1 MIAVPGDSLD
11 IILRHAPAG
20 GVPHPEV
27 FLRFV
32 VALRSGEAEPGDRFG
47 IILRHATASGVPPPE
62 DELRVGIAS
71 HGEGS
76 DVYEGA
82 ALRLAQVRRHHPLGN
97 GAVRQHDLRAEVI
110 S

>member
-1 MIAVPGDSLD
+1 MESL
-11 IILRHAPAG
+11 
-20 GVPHPEV
+20 HPEV

-82 ALRLAQVRRHHPLGN
+82 ALRLAQVRR
-97 GAVRQHDLRAEVI
+97 RMRTR
-110 S
+110 

>member
-11 IILRHAPAG
+11 
-20 GVPHPEV
+20 
-27 FLRFV
+27 
-32 VALRSGEAEPGDRFG
+32 

-97 GAVRQHDLRAEVI
+97 DACHCSGSRPRRSSRKRPRRLNRSEPLR
-110 S
+110 

>member
-1 MIAVPGDSLD
+1 MQVPDLD
-11 IILRHAPAG
+11 KLLALLAESKREHEHCDDCGTRRQPRHHPA
-20 GVPHPEV
+20 
-27 FLRFV
+27 
-32 VALRSGEAEPGDRFG
+32 A
-47 IILRHATASGVPPPE
+47 RHASGVPPPE

>member
-32 VALRSGEAEPGDRFG
+32 VALRSGCP
-47 IILRHATASGVPPPE
+47 LRATTP
-62 DELRVGIAS
+62 
-71 HGEGS
+71 
-76 DVYEGA
+76 
-82 ALRLAQVRRHHPLGN
+82 VRRPC
-97 GAVRQHDLRAEVI
+97 
-110 S
+110 